1 MNAGA
6 DVGAVIG
13 VVVVVGGGGGG
24 GVSVVVVGGDV
35 VIDAVRGI
43 TNCEFVIA
51 AAVVV
56 VVVEVVVVGGGGSAA
71 AAVVVIVVEV
81 VVVGGGGSGVVVVE
95 GMFVGNITFSLTEMV
110 LGRESPPLV
119 VVVVCN
125 TDISFKN
132 FNKIKLNK

>member
-24 GVSVVVVGGDV
+24 GGVSVVVGGGDV

-56 VVVEVVVVGGGGSAA
+56 GGGGGAA

-81 VVVGGGGSGVVVVE
+81 VVVVGGGSGVVVVE